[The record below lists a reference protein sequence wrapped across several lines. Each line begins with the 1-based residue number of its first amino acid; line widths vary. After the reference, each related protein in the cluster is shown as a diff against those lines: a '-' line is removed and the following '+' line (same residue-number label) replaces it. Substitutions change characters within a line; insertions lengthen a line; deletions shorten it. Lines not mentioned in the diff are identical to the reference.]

1 MMPYVE
7 LNYNIIQYIF
17 FHHKNFSFL
26 QTEIYNFFLIMSNW
40 TFYLIFKIYNS
51 ANRFINIKVII

>member
-26 QTEIYNFFLIMSNW
+26 QTEIYNFFLIMSN
-40 TFYLIFKIYNS
+40 
-51 ANRFINIKVII
+51 